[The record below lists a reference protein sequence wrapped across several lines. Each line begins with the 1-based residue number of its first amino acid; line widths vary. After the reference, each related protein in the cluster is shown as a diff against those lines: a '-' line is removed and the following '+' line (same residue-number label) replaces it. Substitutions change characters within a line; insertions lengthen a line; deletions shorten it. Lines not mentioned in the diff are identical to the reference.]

1 MGHLKF
7 AYLLIGIA
15 ILALVAG
22 EIELEEVAAL
32 VIQVGWGFAVVI
44 GVYFLAFVID
54 SFSWQ
59 LALTGVPLDAVWLYR
74 MWKVR
79 MVGEVFN
86 SVLPAAGMGGEPVK
100 AVLLN
105 KHYGVGFRES
115 TASLILAKTIN
126 LIALVAFLAAGFI
139 LMAYSPALPGSF
151 KSVAALG
158 LGALALGILLLFA
171 VQKLKITSLTGS
183 WIGRRRLGQRL
194 EDLLHH
200 VRDMDDRLAGFYS
213 GHGVRFAGA
222 VGLALINWLLGAVEI
237 YVTMIFLRPAHIV
250 GGRLDHRIR
259 GPTGAGGHLFHPGQ
273 HRRPGGHFPA
283 GLRGDDRVSHAGG
296 GRRGGPAAARGHL
309 LAALSFSHISG
320 RPRHP
325 KQDER
330 VIEAFKKTSRAR
342 WRLT

>member
-1 MGHLKF
+1 MRHLKF
-7 AYLLIGIA
+7 AYLLVGIA

-105 KHYGVGFRES
+105 KYYGVGYRES

-126 LIALVAFLAAGFI
+126 LIALVVFLSVGFV
-139 LMAYSPALPGSF
+139 LMVYSPALPGSY
-151 KSVAALG
+151 KSAAALG
-158 LGALALGILLLFA
+158 LGAFALGIFLFFA
-171 VQKLKITSLTGS
+171 VQRLKITSLTGS
-183 WIGRRRLGQRL
+183 WIGRRELGQRI
-194 EDLLHH
+194 ENLLHH

-222 VGLALINWLLGAVEI
+222 VGLALVNWLLGAVEI
-237 YVTMIFLRPAHIV
+237 YVTMIFLGRPISLADAWI
-250 GGRLDHRIR
+250 IE
-259 GPTGAGGHLFHPGQ
+259 
-273 HRRPGGHFPA
+273 
-283 GLRGDDRVSHAGG
+283 
-296 GRRGGPAAARGHL
+296 AAAQLVRAGTFFIPASIGAQEGVFL
-309 LAALSFSHISG
+309 LVYGAMTGSPALGAAVAVVRRLREIVWILWGLFLGSIYTFK
-320 RPRHP
+320 PAD
-325 KQDER
+325 DE
-330 VIEAFKKTSRAR
+330 
-342 WRLT
+342 

>member
-139 LMAYSPALPGSF
+139 LMAYSPALPSSF

-158 LGALALGILLLFA
+158 LGALALGILLFFA

-194 EDLLHH
+194 EDLIHH

-237 YVTMIFLRPAHIV
+237 YVTMIFLGRPISLADAWIIESAAQLVRAGTFFIPASIGAQEGTFLLVYGAMTGSPTLGAAVAVVRRLREVIWILWGLFLGSIYTFKPAH
-250 GGRLDHRIR
+250 
-259 GPTGAGGHLFHPGQ
+259 
-273 HRRPGGHFPA
+273 
-283 GLRGDDRVSHAGG
+283 
-296 GRRGGPAAARGHL
+296 
-309 LAALSFSHISG
+309 
-320 RPRHP
+320 
-325 KQDER
+325 DE
-330 VIEAFKKTSRAR
+330 
-342 WRLT
+342 

>member
-237 YVTMIFLRPAHIV
+237 YVTMIFFGRPISLADAWIIESAAQLVRAGTFFIPASIGAQEGTFLLVYGAMTGSPTLGAAVAVVRRLREVIWILWGLFLGSIYTFKPAH
-250 GGRLDHRIR
+250 
-259 GPTGAGGHLFHPGQ
+259 
-273 HRRPGGHFPA
+273 
-283 GLRGDDRVSHAGG
+283 
-296 GRRGGPAAARGHL
+296 
-309 LAALSFSHISG
+309 
-320 RPRHP
+320 
-325 KQDER
+325 DE
-330 VIEAFKKTSRAR
+330 
-342 WRLT
+342 

>member
-158 LGALALGILLLFA
+158 LGALALGILLFFA

-237 YVTMIFLRPAHIV
+237 YVTMIFLGRPISLADAWIIESAAQLVRAGTFFIPASIGAQEGTFLLVYGAMTGSPTLGAAVAVVRRLREVIWILWGLFLGSIYTFKPAH
-250 GGRLDHRIR
+250 
-259 GPTGAGGHLFHPGQ
+259 
-273 HRRPGGHFPA
+273 
-283 GLRGDDRVSHAGG
+283 
-296 GRRGGPAAARGHL
+296 
-309 LAALSFSHISG
+309 
-320 RPRHP
+320 
-325 KQDER
+325 DE
-330 VIEAFKKTSRAR
+330 
-342 WRLT
+342 